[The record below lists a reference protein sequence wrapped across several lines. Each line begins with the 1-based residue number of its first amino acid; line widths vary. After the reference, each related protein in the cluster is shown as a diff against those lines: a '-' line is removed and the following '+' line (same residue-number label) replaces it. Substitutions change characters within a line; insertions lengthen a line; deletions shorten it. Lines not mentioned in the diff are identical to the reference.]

1 MDRRL
6 DERHP
11 TKLDVTV
18 TDIAAPERVASGQ
31 IVNISQSGVCANLSV
46 RFEPGAIV
54 KAQTGDCVLFGQVM
68 YCNEEQSFR
77 TGIEVVRVLIG
88 GSDLARLVNSILV
101 ESMPALP
108 GLIAASGKP

>member
-6 DERHP
+6 DERHQ

-18 TDIAAPERVASGQ
+18 TDIASPDRVASGQ
-31 IVNISQSGVCANLSV
+31 IVNVSQSGVCANLSL
-46 RFEPGAIV
+46 RFAPGAIV
-54 KAQTGDCVLFGQVM
+54 KAQTGDCVLFGQVA
-68 YCNEEQSFR
+68 YCNGEQPFR

-88 GSDLARLVNSILV
+88 GSDLSRLVNAILA

-108 GLIAASGKP
+108 GLIAASRKQ